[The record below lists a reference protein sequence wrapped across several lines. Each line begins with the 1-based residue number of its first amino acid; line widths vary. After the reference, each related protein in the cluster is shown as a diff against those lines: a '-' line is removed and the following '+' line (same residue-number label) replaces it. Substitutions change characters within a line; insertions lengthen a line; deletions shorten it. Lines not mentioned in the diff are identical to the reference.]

1 MKDFKKHIEEIIK
14 YHRVGHG
21 IALGVASCLMF
32 ILIVT
37 IMIQCSNSNSN
48 VQKDNSL
55 TENLIKA
62 QQKIPQS
69 KVDIS
74 MVEGMRF
81 DSASVTNTIKMLILK
96 NDSLYAAVDYYQRM
110 LTMVEKSL
118 EESQGDIRQETN
130 NIINKFNGAISLW
143 LVILGL
149 LCGFTPIVLACY
161 NWKHDTEFLKQ
172 MATTLEKNSQEID
185 DKIRKMEEIK
195 NDIEKL
201 KESEPKRVDEEIK
214 RATNKMNNDLKYF
227 NTLQLYLH
235 IMSVTKMSRFQ
246 SSPNREAMTE
256 SLLFSLVTDALSYLE
271 HNEDDFAY
279 DRQILQSFD
288 ALAEGLWYL
297 LPFMNTN
304 RKRKRCMSAAIDK
317 LHEIQDKIYR
327 GMTVQSEDLK
337 VVCNSLREIQITIA
351 AFK

>member
-1 MKDFKKHIEEIIK
+1 MKDFKKHIEGLIK

-21 IALGVASCLMF
+21 IALGVASCLMC
-32 ILIVT
+32 ILIAA
-37 IMIQCSNSNSN
+37 ILIQCSNSDSN
-48 VQKDNSL
+48 ENKEKSL

-62 QQKIPQS
+62 QQKIPQG
-69 KVDIS
+69 KIDVS
-74 MVEGMRF
+74 MVEKMRF
-81 DSASVTNTIKMLILK
+81 DSASVTNTMKVLILK

-110 LTMVEKSL
+110 LTLVDRGL
-118 EESQGDIRQETN
+118 EDSQGDIRQETN

-172 MATTLEKNSQEID
+172 MATTLEKNGKEID
-185 DKIRKMEEIK
+185 DKISEMEDLK
-195 NDIEKL
+195 KDIEKL

-214 RATNKMNNDLKYF
+214 KATNKMNKDLKYF

-246 SSPNREAMTE
+246 SSPNREAITE

-271 HNEDDFAY
+271 HDKDGFVY

-304 RKRKRCMSAAIDK
+304 RKRTRCMSNTIDK
-317 LHEIQDKIYR
+317 LHEMQEKIYK
-327 GMTVQSEDLK
+327 GKTIESEDLK
-337 VVCNSLREIQITIA
+337 IVGKSLREILITIA

>member
-1 MKDFKKHIEEIIK
+1 MKDFKKHIEGLIK

-21 IALGVASCLMF
+21 IALGVASCLLF
-32 ILIVT
+32 ILVAT
-37 IMIQCSNSNSN
+37 ILIKCSNTEIDVSKETTRS
-48 VQKDNSL
+48 DSL
-55 TENLIKA
+55 ILA
-62 QQKIPQS
+62 QQKIPQAKIDVS
-69 KVDIS
+69 L
-74 MVEGMRF
+74 VERMHF
-81 DSASVTNTIKMLILK
+81 DSVSVTNTIKMMILK

-110 LTMVEKSL
+110 LTKVEHDL
-118 EESQGDIRQETN
+118 EVSQGDIRQETN

-172 MATTLEKNSQEID
+172 MAATLEKKGQEID
-185 DKIRKMEEIK
+185 DKIDKMK
-195 NDIEKL
+195 DLKKDVEKL

-214 RATNKMNNDLKYF
+214 KATNKMNKDLKYF

-246 SSPNREAMTE
+246 SSPNREAITE

-271 HNEDDFAY
+271 HDKDVFVY
-279 DRQILQSFD
+279 DRQILQSID

-304 RKRKRCMSAAIDK
+304 RKRTRCMSNTIDK
-317 LHEIQDKIYR
+317 LHEMQEKIYK
-327 GMTVQSEDLK
+327 GKTIESEDLK
-337 VVCNSLREIQITIA
+337 VIGNSLREILITIA